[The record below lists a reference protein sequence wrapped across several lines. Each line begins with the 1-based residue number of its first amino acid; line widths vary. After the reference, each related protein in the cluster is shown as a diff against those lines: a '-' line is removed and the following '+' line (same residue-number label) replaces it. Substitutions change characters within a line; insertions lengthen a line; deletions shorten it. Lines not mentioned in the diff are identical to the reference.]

1 MYLQL
6 SPEQL
11 QQLTDHALAQQPQE
25 ACGVIAGVG
34 TQVREVIPLKNIAAY
49 PEQAYRI
56 EDRGLAAA
64 LFTMEKSGLS
74 LLGFYHS
81 HPQGEPIPSP
91 VDIQQAAYPDVVY
104 LIVGLRPAP
113 KLAAWNIRHGRVV
126 PVELIVGQGQAAPT
140 ADQPLTQSQ
149 RTAVLVGAVL
159 AFIFV
164 ILLSVSLL
172 PPAPELPLP

>member
-6 SPEQL
+6 SPQQA
-11 QQLTDHALAQQPQE
+11 QQLTDHALAEQPNE

-34 TQVREVIPLKNIAAY
+34 TQVREIIPLKNIAAQ

-56 EDRGLAAA
+56 EDHGLAVT
-64 LFTMEKSGLS
+64 LFTLEKRGLS

-81 HPQGEPIPSP
+81 HPQGEPVPSP
-91 VDIQQAAYPDVVY
+91 SDVQQAAYPDVAY
-104 LIVGLRPAP
+104 MIVGLRPAP
-113 KLAAWNIRHGRVV
+113 KLAAWNIRYGRVA
-126 PVELIVGQGQAAPT
+126 PVELIVGHEQVAPT
-140 ADQPLTQSQ
+140 DDHLLTPSQ
-149 RTAVLVGAVL
+149 RTAVLAGAVL